1 MTTRKAADAGNT
13 TSSNISGRSDLNGYY
28 DSLDGL
34 NKSESFDEKM
44 GMQTLN
50 PQESGY
56 TSNETAS
63 IKTIKPLNRWPT
75 LFEILNK
82 KTRSPVDLWSFYV
95 YMRDTQKSI
104 DYLDFWIDTVQHMNL
119 CKVYVKGLKESLIVS
134 EHLKDVTREEGEEL
148 KRSTVSRHNSKS
160 SIAKSHKRESSGTSS
175 NRDSASSSMLLDLL
189 MKNDLLEG
197 GDAHRLSSFLRG
209 EAAVRSSD
217 PIVNAK
223 IEELKRRSL
232 LPSSGATG
240 PAGPRSKTPPT
251 SSGDKSLGRS
261 PSVLRQQQ
269 VSGRTSSTSLQE
281 SYERTSR
288 IGPELV
294 EALIDEDYMENSK
307 DSHFVTRT
315 TLRKS
320 SKNILNTYFL
330 EGSEKRVLI
339 PDDMR
344 EQVIY
349 AVETEGRD
357 DPEVFDESREY
368 VFKAMEHEAYPNF
381 LRDVAMCN
389 VTSVSAVIRMFLAI
403 LCAFAAFWTGYTLIF
418 LDYQPKKTRA
428 VVTLPFFLASYFLFS
443 SFYKIDPVLCFL
455 GFSESRSSHS
465 GLIRMREPFVKKLLL
480 KRSLFVLITLCL
492 VAAAFSV
499 LFALVPGTHLHH

>member
-1 MTTRKAADAGNT
+1 MTTHNMADAEDAGP
-13 TSSNISGRSDLNGYY
+13 SKISGRSDLKGYY
-28 DSLDGL
+28 DSLDAL
-34 NKSESFDEKM
+34 NRPESLNEKE
-44 GMQTLN
+44 GIQHRTAE
-50 PQESGY
+50 ESDY
-56 TSNETAS
+56 TSDAMSSVTS
-63 IKTIKPLNRWPT
+63 IRALDRWPT

-82 KTRSPVDLWSFYV
+82 KTQSPVDLWSFYV
-95 YMRDTQKSI
+95 YMRDAQKSI

-119 CKVYVKGLKESLIVS
+119 CKVYVKGLKESLIVN
-134 EHLKDVTREEGEEL
+134 ENLKDAGEEAEEI
-148 KRSTVSRHNSKS
+148 KRSLTSRHNSKS
-160 SIAKSHKRESSGTSS
+160 SPTKSHRRESSGASS

-197 GDAHRLSSFLRG
+197 GDTHRLSSFLRG

-232 LPSSGATG
+232 FPNTG
-240 PAGPRSKTPPT
+240 VTGNAGPRSKSPT
-251 SSGDKSLGRS
+251 ASTTDKLIGRS
-261 PSVLRQQQ
+261 SSLSQQRQ
-269 VSGRTSSTSLQE
+269 SSARASSSSLAE
-281 SYERTSR
+281 SCERTSR
-288 IGPELV
+288 IGPEMV
-294 EALIDEDYMENSK
+294 EALIDGDYPESSK
-307 DSHFVTRT
+307 ESHYVTRA

-349 AVETEGRD
+349 AIETEGRD

-389 VTSVSAVIRMFLAI
+389 VTPTSAVIRMFAAI
-403 LCAFAAFWTGYTLIF
+403 LCGFAAFWTGYTLIF

-428 VVTLPFFLASYFLFS
+428 VVTLPFFLASYFIFS
-443 SFYKIDPVLCFL
+443 SFYKTDPILCLL
-455 GFSESRSSHS
+455 GFSESLSSHS
-465 GLIRMREPFVKKLLL
+465 GLTRIREPFVKKLLL
-480 KRSLFVLITLCL
+480 KRSLFVLMVLCL

-499 LFALVPGTHLHH
+499 LFALVPGKHLHH